1 MTEIAAITCHDV
13 YNYGASLQ
21 AYALQHYCESLGCK
35 YQIIDYKP
43 DYLSGHYSLTAVAN
57 PRFDKPV
64 IKQLYLLAKMPGRL
78 VGLCRKKRFDAFTT
92 KYLKITSRR
101 FHSSQEIAGDC
112 PLADLYIAGS
122 DQIWNTLFK
131 NGRDA
136 AFYLDFVEN
145 RGRKISYA
153 ASFATERIYN
163 DAEPFVVSMLRNFD
177 AISVRESS
185 ALKLLENLGRT
196 DGVLVCD
203 PVFLLS
209 ADDWRKVFSQ
219 ISQSRKKEDYILVYD
234 CERSEKLRE
243 MALALRSRTG
253 LPIYALSPTFG
264 RYADKDLSLSGPI
277 EFLMLMANAKYV
289 LANSFHA
296 LAFSIIFEKEFYIV
310 NRSENINTRMGDF
323 LSYLGASERLISTS
337 QQLTLEP
344 MDFSRIK
351 PIADSLICKSKDFL
365 NHQISLCQ

>member
-1 MTEIAAITCHDV
+1 MNVLTITCHDV

-35 YQIIDYKP
+35 YHIIDYKP

-57 PRFDKPV
+57 PRFDKPL
-64 IKQLYLLAKMPGRL
+64 IKQLYLLAKMPSRL
-78 VGLCRKKRFDAFTT
+78 AGLRRKKRFDAFTT
-92 KYLKITSRR
+92 KYLNITSRR
-101 FHSSQEIAGDC
+101 FNSCQEIAGDC
-112 PLADLYIAGS
+112 PPADLYIAGS

-163 DAEPFVVSMLRNFD
+163 DAEPFVVSRLRNFD

-196 DGVLVCD
+196 DGILVCD

-209 ADDWRKVFSQ
+209 AADWRKMIPQ
-219 ISQSRKKEDYILVYD
+219 IPQSIKEDYILVYD
-234 CERSEKLRE
+234 CERSERLRE
-243 MALALRSRTG
+243 MALRLKSRTG
-253 LPIYALSPTFG
+253 LPIYVLSPTFG
-264 RYADKDLSLSGPI
+264 RYADNDLSLSGPI

-289 LANSFHA
+289 VANSFHA
-296 LAFSIIFEKEFYIV
+296 LAFSIIFEKDFYII

-323 LSYLGASERLISTS
+323 LSYLGTSERLIFTP

-344 MDFSRIK
+344 VDFSRIR
-351 PIADSLICKSKDFL
+351 PTVDAFIRISKVFL